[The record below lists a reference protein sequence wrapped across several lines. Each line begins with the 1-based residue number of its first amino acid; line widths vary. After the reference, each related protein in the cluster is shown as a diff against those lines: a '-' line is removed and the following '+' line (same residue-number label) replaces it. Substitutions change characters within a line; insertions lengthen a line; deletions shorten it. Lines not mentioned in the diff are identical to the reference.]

1 MINMEFN
8 TYVINLEKDKENWI
22 DILKT
27 FKKHNI
33 KPIRY
38 DAIFGKNKEMIEK
51 YDDRITS
58 YCKKF
63 CPYGVIGCGLSNLD
77 LMKHIYKTDKNDY
90 ALICED
96 DINVREEVN
105 NLKDEIKLL
114 LDKSPNDW
122 DIILL
127 FCQGFC
133 RYNSKELFTIV
144 NNFMGST
151 ACYLV
156 NIKNLKKTLDIK
168 LNKHIDMQLY
178 SNKKLFSYIYNKQ
191 LFFTNDEISYNNSNG
206 IKLYD
211 GIRLNNMF
219 NTTIDRTLDF
229 KQFKIPVLDI
239 ELTSKH
245 MYLVFLI
252 IILLY
257 LYRYKKYKAI
267 ASILIVG
274 YCLPI
279 ILFVCLNNIIH

>member
-1 MINMEFN
+1 
-8 TYVINLEKDKENWI
+8 
-22 DILKT
+22 
-27 FKKHNI
+27 
-33 KPIRY
+33 
-38 DAIFGKNKEMIEK
+38 
-51 YDDRITS
+51 
-58 YCKKF
+58 
-63 CPYGVIGCGLSNLD
+63 
-77 LMKHIYKTDKNDY
+77 
-90 ALICED
+90 
-96 DINVREEVN
+96 
-105 NLKDEIKLL
+105 NLKDEIKLV

-133 RYNSKELFTIV
+133 RYDSQELFTRV
-144 NNFMGST
+144 HKFMGST

-156 NIKNLKKTLDIK
+156 NVKNLRKTLDIK

-178 SNKKLFSYIYNKQ
+178 SNKKLCSYIYNKQ
-191 LFFTNDEISYNNSNG
+191 LFFTDDEESYNNSNG

-211 GIRLNNMF
+211 GIILSNIF

-245 MYLVFLI
+245 MYIGCFLPI
-252 IILLY
+252 IVY

-267 ASILIVG
+267 VFTLIVG

-279 ILFVCLNNIIH
+279 ILFLCLNKIFK